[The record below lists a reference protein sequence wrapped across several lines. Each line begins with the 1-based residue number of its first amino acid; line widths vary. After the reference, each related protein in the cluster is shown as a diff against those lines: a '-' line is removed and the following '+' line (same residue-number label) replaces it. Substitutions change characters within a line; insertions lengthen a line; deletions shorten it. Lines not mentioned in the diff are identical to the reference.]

1 MSVKKTVIPTLTIMI
16 IASQILGCSAVNKS
30 ELLAMLNNGDQIE
43 IEVAT
48 PLAVDEKGEEQSIT
62 WEKLALLETNPDLR
76 SNWDDILKIS
86 GTGESKNGVLYVN
99 ADGEQDANN
108 TLSVAIKN
116 RTFQDMLSDKATSEE
131 LSSAVENNYADLEA
145 DNNEK
150 SILMGINAYF
160 NLLPD
165 AEPSYCNPDSTLQRN
180 EFMAMVF
187 RADTPVSELTADS
200 SFATVVGKSDYNI
213 YAQGVTDNSY
223 LNTTDKSLNNQ
234 TSNGTITRAE
244 AIYLLVNRYF
254 ATELKDADNKATSYA
269 DAKDGGDIATSQQ
282 FAGKDYGTSYELT
295 YALQNP
301 DKGLPTNLYRAL
313 VVAKDKGIIT
323 DTDSRWDEG
332 LTKVEAIELL
342 VNALKATPG
351 AYSADQG
358 TISGNEVAEPTTDTT
373 NGNGAGASDNAEV
386 TQDDPVIKTTEA
398 ETDSNIT
405 VEEYTIEDI
414 TPVTMYTTDNC
425 NIRSGPASTYEK
437 VGSLAYGQ
445 AVTVVGKAVY
455 NDKVWFKLSPQSDE
469 SPELEMVSSTLLSST
484 KPTKTTT
491 TTPTTTTTTTPVAQ
505 TPVATTP
512 TNEIVNPTPGTYV
525 GGAGGGSGSFGGRV
539 GTGDGNGAGGQGIH
553 AE

>member
-213 YAQGVTDNSY
+213 YAQGVADNSY

-358 TISGNEVAEPTTDTT
+358 TISGNEVAESTTDTT

-386 TQDDPVIKTTEA
+386 TQDDPEDTKELKDESIEA
-398 ETDSNIT
+398 TD
-405 VEEYTIEDI
+405 YTIEPMED
-414 TPVTMYTTDNC
+414 TTMYCIKTGNVR
-425 NIRSGPASTYEK
+425 IGPSIDYDK
-437 VGSLAYGQ
+437 VDSITYGQ
-445 AVTVVGKAVY
+445 VLTVVGKVVY
-455 NDKVWFKLSPQSDE
+455 GEKTWYVLKADTSATADTDKK
-469 SPELEMVSSTLLSST
+469 MVSSTIVSLT
-484 KPTKTTT
+484 KPTTQTNT
-491 TTPTTTTTTTPVAQ
+491 QTTTTPV
-505 TPVATTP
+505 TVAPTTP
-512 TNEIVNPTPGTYV
+512 ATVVESDPTCGGIFYDE
-525 GGAGGGSGSFGGRV
+525 GGDINWGAGI
-539 GTGDGNGAGGQGIH
+539 GDGNGGEDWSQGLTF
-553 AE
+553 E